1 MNKIINTVA
10 LSVAACSIAMTSCI
24 LLKQKSKNMLD
35 IIIDEI
41 ETMK

>member
-1 MNKIINTVA
+1 MNKIMNTIA

-24 LLKQKSKNMLD
+24 LIKQRSKNMLD
-35 IIIDEI
+35 VIIDEI